1 MFKEAISF
9 SIVILAWT
17 SYGAQA
23 KSLDADLSTF
33 PQDPANKLMVK
44 VLPLLDHIAKQSK
57 CNVFDDLDTTL
68 EVKQKDIADRL
79 IAIQKQQKDFQ
90 NTIASLQE
98 SLKKIPEVF
107 ERKENIQKDVQA
119 KIETQQAKLMDT
131 VSEIYNKVFWP
142 KFQRIG
148 SRLFYIDS
156 ESSRDWFE
164 AGKKCREMGGYI
176 ASIKDQEE
184 LVAITAKLDDKRYWL
199 GINNR
204 DNHEIYVSEAS
215 GKKNPFLKWRPKEPN
230 NAKKNEY
237 CVELDNGGMND
248 HPCSESRYLIC
259 QSDNEV

>member
-1 MFKEAISF
+1 M
-9 SIVILAWT
+9 
-17 SYGAQA
+17 
-23 KSLDADLSTF
+23 
-33 PQDPANKLMVK
+33 
-44 VLPLLDHIAKQSK
+44 
-57 CNVFDDLDTTL
+57 
-68 EVKQKDIADRL
+68 
-79 IAIQKQQKDFQ
+79 AIQNQQTDFQ

-98 SLKKIPEVF
+98 SLKKVPLDF
-107 ERKENIQKDVQA
+107 ERMENNQKDMLT
-119 KIETQQAKLMDT
+119 KMETQQAKLMDT

-156 ESSRDWFE
+156 ESNQDWFQ

-184 LVAITAKLDDKRYWL
+184 LDAIAAKLGDKRYWL

-215 GKKNPFLKWRPKEPN
+215 GKKNPFLKWRPREPN
-230 NAKKNEY
+230 NAKQNEY